1 MRTWM
6 LLTIAALAGLV
17 VGCDGGGTPAG
28 WRLTP
33 AGTGPRVVWDLEHDT
48 LPLIPLPNDVA
59 TWPDPTSPTGRRINA
74 SLVVPTGLERSARAR
89 FDELDGWGTFAPIS
103 VAFDED
109 IDVTD
114 LLRRQGGTDHFHQ
127 SDFPNHAVYLIDLE
141 TGLPMPLDLNSG
153 NFPYAVTH
161 TDQYFDHDPRSTESN
176 LLFET
181 VEEDAN
187 HNNVL
192 DPGEDTD
199 FDGVLDHPNTFDGRL
214 TGERLEGVDRMAWFY
229 ERETRTLIL
238 RPLLPL
244 RPRKTYAV
252 VLTNRLVGAR
262 TGTAVRSPFDH
273 VHHVR
278 QEAALEPLERHLR
291 AHPELY
297 GSLAS
302 NGWSDVALAWT
313 FTTQSVTDDLDTVR
327 SGLYGRGPM
336 ARLATEFP
344 PDVAPL
350 PMQGGPSSCP
360 DPGGRVFVASG
371 EAFRETL
378 NSLGSVLGLNAEGTA
393 ALLRSYASLSHVVTV
408 LYDTPF
414 LLGDPEHESR
424 DDAFDIDWQ
433 TGRARVKHEVMAM
446 TLFIPTEG
454 EGHRQ
459 PFAPLVFM
467 HGHGSNSAEILG
479 YGGLVLQ
486 HGNALVT
493 LNAPGHGLSLSPVIL
508 TAVRAAFS
516 ARCLRGAAQAI
527 TLGRARDLD
536 GDMTP
541 DSGAN
546 YWTAYLFHTRD
557 SVRQT
562 IIDEMQAIRML
573 RSFDGRTARPR
584 TLTTREGEVVA
595 FDGDYNRDGR
605 PDIAGDF
612 DGNGTPDL
620 GGPSSPYAAAG
631 GSLGGIVTSL
641 LAGAEPALTS
651 SVPVVGGGGLADIA
665 IRTENG
671 AVLSALI
678 LRVMGPMV
686 VSTPSTGA
694 GRSTSCAAGDYALQI
709 LGPSLDSKA
718 RTEFACLPG
727 AEVSG
732 DDVLLVR
739 NTTNGQ
745 VSCSGS
751 TGGMPGRFRVPV
763 PSDAG
768 DRWVVEHYRHGRD
781 RMNFGACTWRG
792 AAPTADR
799 VIDTWRVGA
808 AARDAGCTECG
819 RFETTTWEVG
829 APLVAPMA
837 GFGRRRQTP
846 EFRRLVML
854 AQLALE
860 RGDPINYA
868 RRVFL
873 DPVTAPDVPVRP
885 RSMLVTNTTGD
896 PNVTIATGF
905 ALARAAGIVPFLPAD
920 APPHLANF
928 RAPASFEAAHP
939 GFATPNDVLL
949 SFHAIEGLSRLGR
962 HPAGPGAEN
971 FLVDVDDISDG
982 RQFFS
987 TDAENQRPQSDGG
1000 IAPVTLGRNGVA
1012 GPPLRWSRRS
1022 VAMSGPGDDTVWTY
1036 ASGMPTSG
1044 MVSPYVQP
1052 RGIHGFKKIYDS
1064 SLGFDMAVYMFS
1076 MVGRYLHTVGT
1087 EIPYLTDPTGHHCLE
1102 DSTCPYIR

>member
-1 MRTWM
+1 MRTRI
-6 LLTIAALAGLV
+6 LVAIAAVAAL

-28 WRLTP
+28 ARLTP
-33 AGTGPRVVWDLEHDT
+33 AGTGPRVVWDLNTNT

-59 TWPDPTSPTGRRINA
+59 TSPDPTSPTGRRINA
-74 SLVVPTGLERSARAR
+74 SLIVPTGIERTVRAR

-103 VAFDED
+103 LSFEEH
-109 IDVTD
+109 IDVAD
-114 LLRRQGGTDHFHQ
+114 LLRRQGGTNHFRQ
-127 SDFPNHAVYLIDLE
+127 SDFPGHAIYLIDLE
-141 TGLPMPLDLNSG
+141 TGLPVPLDFNSG
-153 NFPYAVTH
+153 NYPYAVAH
-161 TDQYFDHDPRSTESN
+161 TDQYFDNDPRSTESN

-187 HNNVL
+187 NNGVL

-199 FDGVLDHPNTFDGRL
+199 FDGVLDHPNTLDGRL
-214 TGERLEGVDRMAWFY
+214 TGDRQDGYDRMAWFY
-229 ERETRTLIL
+229 ERESRTLIM
-238 RPLLPL
+238 RPLLPM
-244 RPRKTYAV
+244 RQRKTYAV
-252 VLTNRLVGAR
+252 VITNRLVGER

-273 VHHVR
+273 VHHSR
-278 QEAALEPLERHLR
+278 QTAALEPLERHFR

-297 GSLAS
+297 GSLAT
-302 NGWSDVALAWT
+302 NGWGDVALAWS

-344 PDVAPL
+344 ADTVPM
-350 PMQGGPSSCP
+350 PMQGGASSCP
-360 DPGGRVFVASG
+360 APGSRVFVASG
-371 EAFRETL
+371 EAFRGVL
-378 NSLGSVLGLNAEGTA
+378 SSLGSVLGLNAEGTA
-393 ALLRSYASLSHVVTV
+393 ALLRSYGSLSHVVTV
-408 LYDTPF
+408 LYDTPY
-414 LLGDPEHESR
+414 LLGDPERESR
-424 DDAFDIDWQ
+424 DDAFEIDWQ
-433 TGRARVKHEVMAM
+433 TGRARVNHDVMAM
-446 TLFIPTEG
+446 TMFIPTEA
-454 EGHRQ
+454 EGQRQ
-459 PFAPLVFM
+459 PFAPLLFM

-493 LNAPGHGLSLSPVIL
+493 LNAPGHGLELSPVIL
-508 TAVRAAFS
+508 AAVRAAFS
-516 ARCLRGAAQAI
+516 GRCLQGAANSI

-536 GDMTP
+536 GDMSP

-562 IIDEMQAIRML
+562 IIDEIQAIRML
-573 RSFDGRTARPR
+573 RGFDGRNARPR
-584 TLTTREGEVVA
+584 TLTTRDGNAFA

-620 GGPSSPYAAAG
+620 GGPNSPYAAAG
-631 GSLGGIVTSL
+631 GSLGGIVTGL

-671 AVLSALI
+671 AVLAALM
-678 LRVMGPMV
+678 LRVMGPLV
-686 VSTPSTGA
+686 VSVPSTGA
-694 GRSTSCAAGDYALQI
+694 GRGTSCAAGEYALQI
-709 LGPSLDSKA
+709 VGPSLSSRA
-718 RTEFACLPG
+718 RVEFACLPG
-727 AEVSG
+727 AELSG
-732 DDVLLVR
+732 DDLLLVR
-739 NTTNGQ
+739 NLTNGH

-751 TGGMPGRFRVPV
+751 SGGMPGRFRVHV

-768 DRWVVEHYRHGRD
+768 DRWAVEHYRHGRD
-781 RMNFGACTWRG
+781 RMRFGECTWIG
-792 AAPTADR
+792 AAPRPDR
-799 VIDTWRVGA
+799 VISTWQVGA
-808 AARDAGCTECG
+808 PARDAGCTVCG
-819 RFETTTWEVG
+819 RFEATNWEVG

-854 AQLALE
+854 AQVALE
-860 RGDPINYA
+860 KGDPINYV

-873 DPVTAPDVPVRP
+873 DPLTAPDVPARP

-896 PNVTIATGF
+896 PNVTIATGY
-905 ALARAAGIVPFLPAD
+905 AMARVAGIVPFLPSD
-920 APPHLANF
+920 APPHLAEF
-928 RAPASFEAAHP
+928 RAPASFAAAHP
-939 GFATPNDVLL
+939 GFASPNDVLL
-949 SFHAIEGLSRLGR
+949 ANHAIEGLSRLGR

-987 TDAENQRPQSDGG
+987 TDERNQRPQSDGG
-1000 IAPVTLGRNGVA
+1000 IAPVTLGRNGVP
-1012 GPPLRWSRRS
+1012 GPALRWSRRS
-1022 VAMSGPGDDTVWTY
+1022 VAMSGPNDDTVWTY
-1036 ASGMPTSG
+1036 ASGVPTSG

-1052 RGIHGFKKIYDS
+1052 RGIHGFQKIYDS

-1076 MVGRYLHTVGT
+1076 MVGRYLQTGGTV
-1087 EIPYLTDPTGHHCLE
+1087 IPYLADPTGHHCLE
-1102 DSTCPYIR
+1102 DSTCAFIR